1 MFRLRY
7 VFLIALVLLGAV
19 VVWQARRPSVV
30 AQVEPTTL
38 PPRTP
43 AQPAKAPPRRAPQV
57 AESAPLPAAADENAV
72 ATKSSIPPALA
83 AALAKTDPE
92 ERLRDIEAALRAW
105 AAEDLEAA
113 DAWVRA
119 QAVIPRA
126 NAMAA
131 VINGAAS
138 GNADNAVNYVKRL
151 SAEDQENAAEYG
163 NFLIIGLSEAG
174 EYQRAAA
181 WSASTDEANIDWLT
195 QAYDRWALAKPEAA
209 LLHAV
214 ALTDPTKRRAAS
226 DAAIGAWAKTEPK
239 ALAECAVNFPP
250 GQEKNLAIVTGLRAW
265 AATEPEKVSEWMI
278 AHRDAIASVPNL
290 ATINED

>member
-1 MFRLRY
+1 MRIVSGCCHYLRTECIGLRLI
-7 VFLIALVLLGAV
+7 FTAVLCHPGLCTQHAGLRSGLSAHD
-19 VVWQARRPSVV
+19 
-30 AQVEPTTL
+30 
-38 PPRTP
+38 RT
-43 AQPAKAPPRRAPQV
+43 
-57 AESAPLPAAADENAV
+57 
-72 ATKSSIPPALA
+72 
-83 AALAKTDPE
+83 
-92 ERLRDIEAALRAW
+92 
-105 AAEDLEAA
+105 
-113 DAWVRA
+113 
-119 QAVIPRA
+119 
-126 NAMAA
+126 
-131 VINGAAS
+131 
-138 GNADNAVNYVKRL
+138 
-151 SAEDQENAAEYG
+151 AEDQENAAEYG